1 MSTALRCTP
10 YAPSRRVPS
19 NRHRKAVAPPATLK
33 LKSTQLSIIVTAN
46 VSEETPEGSYHSR
59 AGAIGSLGAPIAFDE
74 VVPGA
79 GVEPA
84 CRNYPARD
92 FKSLVSTSFTTRAV
106 TPQNCARRKL
116 EAGVGTN
123 RHHLDVSS
131 AIGPYCLN
139 CQSSLALRQAVLV
152 VELLRPL

>member
-1 MSTALRCTP
+1 MNPPRAFSMLTPSLLSRLRTLPHAADTVMSTALRCTP

-33 LKSTQLSIIVTAN
+33 LKSTQLSIIATAN
-46 VSEETPEGSYHSR
+46 VPEETPRGSYHSR
-59 AGAIGSLGAPIAFDE
+59 AGAIGSLGAPVAFDE

-116 EAGVGTN
+116 EAGVGIEPP
-123 RHHLDVSS
+123 S
-131 AIGPYCLN
+131 P
-139 CQSSLALRQAVLV
+139 
-152 VELLRPL
+152 